1 MDTALLINLP
11 RQEAERPPAVIA
23 GLAGMCKS
31 ANIDYDVLDLNL
43 AAIVTMPAAVRK
55 DFEDYL
61 VYYKKTSLYI
71 DDFIDLVTKN
81 LPDKHYKII
90 AVSLFTFETLRAANI
105 VLPLLRQKY
114 PKSKIVIG
122 GHGATSP
129 DNDNNGVPF
138 YKHAIAKQII
148 DHYILG
154 EADLAF
160 QAYIKNPDDW
170 ISTDQKFFVD
180 NLNQIPFA
188 CYDKILPSTYCK
200 NGTMSAYVTGS
211 RGCVRDCTFC
221 DVGYIWT
228 KYRFRTAEHLFNE
241 ILHHHLEYGVTLIEF
256 TDNLINGSLSEFKK
270 FNKLLVNAQSTY
282 PSLKK
287 LRYRGDYICRPKNQ
301 FSEEDFR
308 TMVEAGGTD
317 LVVGIESFSVPV
329 RYHMGKK
336 FDNNDVDFHLYCSGK
351 YGVSNTFLMQVGYPT
366 ETLTDHQTNIE
377 YLYRY
382 QKYALSRVIK
392 LIRWGFT
399 TGILKGSPLDVKYRE
414 KLPLINELDNDEY
427 LYGEFDWVNL
437 SNAQLTFA
445 ERIRRR
451 MELHKVTKLLRYPQP
466 RVYDEFSFI
475 FSQLSR
481 TYNSRR
487 VLEIVA
493 K

>member
-1 MDTALLINLP
+1 MDTVLLINLP

-31 ANIDYDVLDLNL
+31 AQIDYDVLDLNL
-43 AAIVTMPAAVRK
+43 VSIKKMSADIRK

-61 VYYKKTSLYI
+61 VYYKKTSSII
-71 DDFIDLVTKN
+71 DVFTNIVIQS
-81 LPDKHYKII
+81 LPNKHYKII

-138 YKHAIAKQII
+138 YKQAIAKQLV

-160 QAYIKNPDDW
+160 QDYIKNPDKW
-170 ISTDQKFFVD
+170 HNTDKKFFVD

-188 CYDKILPSTYCK
+188 CYDKILPSIYCE

-228 KYRFRTAEHLFNE
+228 KYRFRTAQHLFQE

-270 FNKLLVNAQSTY
+270 FNELLVRAHTTY

-301 FSEEDFR
+301 FSEDDFK
-308 TMVEAGGTD
+308 TMAEAGGKD
-317 LVVGIESFSVPV
+317 LVVGIESFSTPV

-336 FDNNDVDFHLYCSGK
+336 FDNDDIDFHLYCSGK

-366 ETLTDHQTNIE
+366 ETLDDHNINIE

-392 LIRWGFT
+392 LIRWGYT

-414 KLPLINELDNDEY
+414 KLPLINELENDEY
-427 LYGEFDWVNL
+427 LYGEFDWINL

-451 MELHKVTKLLRYPQP
+451 MELHKITTRLRYPQP
-466 RVYDEFSFI
+466 RVYDEFNFI
-475 FSQLSR
+475 YSQLSR
-481 TYNSRR
+481 TYNARR